1 MISEEQ
7 NRRMTRVGPGE
18 PAGEMLRRYWHPI
31 AALDDLKRNPVKP
44 VRLFGEDLVAYR
56 DLGGAY
62 GLVDRHCAHRGA
74 DLSYGFV
81 EQRGL
86 RCNYH
91 GWLYG
96 EDGGCLNQPFEETF
110 DPRAR
115 LRKSTQMKAYP
126 VQALAGL
133 LWAYLG
139 PQPAPQ
145 LPNWEP
151 FTWANGFVQIVFADI
166 PCNWLQCQ
174 ENSID
179 PVHFEWMHSNW
190 TKRLRNET
198 GPYAAKHVK
207 LDFEEFEHGIVY
219 KRVREDTDEAHPLW
233 TTGRVCLWPNA
244 FFLGDHF
251 EWRVPVDDENTL
263 SVTWSF
269 WRVPREHEPYVQKEI
284 PSWTSPIRDAATG
297 RWISSHVI
305 NQDIIAWVGQGRI
318 ADRTRERLG
327 ASDRGIGLLRRRLMA
342 DIERVE
348 NGNDPSGL
356 IRDPQKNESVPLP
369 VAMRKT
375 LIEGMT
381 LDEYSRHP
389 MWGKHILHFPFH
401 AGQPEAV
408 KRAYESAM
416 GVTMIDRTMI
426 DNQANQA

>member
-1 MISEEQ
+1 MISEEH
-7 NRRMTRVGPGE
+7 NRRLTRVGPGE
-18 PAGEMLRRYWHPI
+18 PAGEMLRRYWHPV
-31 AALDDLKRNPVKP
+31 AALDDLARNPVKA
-44 VRLFGEDLVAYR
+44 VRLLGEDLVAYR

-62 GLVDRHCAHRGA
+62 GLLARHCAHRGA
-74 DLSYGFV
+74 DLSYGYV
-81 EQRGL
+81 EQCGL

-96 EDGGCLNQPFEETF
+96 ESGACLHQPFEETF

-115 LRKSTQMKAYP
+115 LRERTHVTAYP
-126 VQALAGL
+126 VRALAGL

-139 PQPAPQ
+139 PLPAPE
-145 LPNWEP
+145 LPDWEP
-151 FTWANGFVQIVFADI
+151 FSWKNGFVQIVFADV

-190 TKRLRNET
+190 SKRLRNEP
-198 GPYAAKHVK
+198 GPYAPAHTR
-207 LDFEEFEHGIVY
+207 LDFEEFDYGIVY
-219 KRVREDTDEAHPLW
+219 KRVREDTDEQHPLW
-233 TTGRVCLWPNA
+233 TVGRTCLWPNA

-269 WRVPREHEPYVQKEI
+269 WRVPREREPYVQEAI
-284 PSWTSPIRDAATG
+284 PSWTSPIRDAASG

-305 NQDIIAWVGQGRI
+305 NQDIIAWAGQGRI
-318 ADRTRERLG
+318 ADRTRENLG
-327 ASDRGIGLLRRRLMA
+327 ASDQGIWLLRKRLAA
-342 DIERVE
+342 DIDCVARGE
-348 NGNDPSGL
+348 DPSGL
-356 IRDPQKNESVPLP
+356 IRDAQANHAVRLP

-375 LIEGMT
+375 LTEGMP
-381 LDEYSRHP
+381 LEAYLAHP
-389 MWGKHILHFPFH
+389 MWGKHIRHFPFH

-416 GVTMIDRTMI
+416 GVTMTDRAVV
-426 DNQANQA
+426 DL